1 MTIFRKYGNKA
12 ELVKK
17 AISYILEEIDFSS
30 TAQYTGN
37 IFADLLGVVQAY
49 HDMAIKHDFFFA
61 ALISDISRYPELVE
75 ALDETL
81 ETFSRIEELISRYQE
96 EGALRQE
103 NSTYIVSTLLGPLM
117 HSAQMQRSIP
127 TANVPSRDLSKFV
140 KYLLIGYRNDPSRK

>member
-49 HDMAIKHDFFFA
+49 QDMAIKHDFFFA

-117 HSAQMQRSIP
+117 YSAQMQRSIP